1 MVKILIVGVLV
12 VFASLF
18 VRSDVYAADPDVL
31 PISYENVVVSMTPDE
46 SSPSSEITIQGSNF
60 PKEGP
65 HSEGPITYWYGYL
78 NTKCLQIG
86 HFEAGI
92 SGSFSRT
99 VSIPKDAEE
108 GSTNYVYLNKYCVK
122 ITSEYIKFTH
132 SIPTITVES
141 VGDTPVTETIS
152 IEVFEPTP
160 KDTDKISTPSPISDV
175 AITEITGKK
184 GQRGPRGDRGPE
196 GPRGDRGPEG
206 MQGPDGDVGIVG
218 EMGIQGVIGEPGPQ
232 GEIGPRGPTGDSGQ
246 ASLFTLLPILVAI
259 GALVIA
265 LVRYYRITTD

>member
-1 MVKILIVGVLV
+1 M
-12 VFASLF
+12 
-18 VRSDVYAADPDVL
+18 
-31 PISYENVVVSMTPDE
+31 
-46 SSPSSEITIQGSNF
+46 
-60 PKEGP
+60 
-65 HSEGPITYWYGYL
+65 
-78 NTKCLQIG
+78 
-86 HFEAGI
+86 
-92 SGSFSRT
+92 
-99 VSIPKDAEE
+99 
-108 GSTNYVYLNKYCVK
+108 
-122 ITSEYIKFTH
+122 
-132 SIPTITVES
+132 ITVES
-141 VGDTPVTETIS
+141 VADTPVTETIS
-152 IEVFEPTP
+152 IAVFEPTP
-160 KDTDKISTPSPISDV
+160 KDTDKVSTPSPISEV